1 MSLLDDI
8 ISTKIVSGLLDR
20 RRPLVDANPL
30 QGFYDSAPAGSVM
43 APGGLLANPM
53 STPIG
58 STPGATQDMLGL
70 LSFAP
75 IVGDAAGLAADAQ
88 MYANQPE
95 TRTLGNY
102 ALSALGALPFVP
114 SVAGATVF
122 HGSPHQFD
130 AFDLSKI
137 GTGEG
142 AQAYGHGLYF
152 AENPEVAGEYRS
164 FLGTSFDVDG
174 KPVYANNKIIGS
186 TGDAEVDDFLVAN
199 LGDVDKSI
207 KYVEDALETT
217 GDEVYTPILQ
227 KLQDLKARNA
237 VSVRNTGHLYNVD
250 LPDEQIANMLDWD
263 APLSEQPES
272 VRRAVA
278 DLTNEAQ
285 AKWQGVRNG
294 LVEKFKA
301 AGKEFPYSKETQPV
315 NGKTL
320 YKYLVEDKGF
330 GPEAASEYLNSIG
343 IPGIKYFD
351 GGSRAAG
358 EGTRNYVVFD
368 DQLPKILRRE

>member
-8 ISTKIVSGLLDR
+8 INTKIVSGLLDR

-53 STPIG
+53 STPVG

-95 TRTLGNY
+95 TRTMGNY
-102 ALSALGALPFVP
+102 ALTALGALPFVP
-114 SVAGATVF
+114 AMAGATVF
-122 HGSPHQFD
+122 HGSPYKFD
-130 AFDLSKI
+130 AFDMSKI

-152 AENPEVAGEYRS
+152 AENPGVARSYRDALSGGRRGSDAPRFNAVGKPLKYTPPDVAHDIAEGGIEALKKRESYVDESIDFIRKNEPDNPSLEY
-164 FLGTSFDVDG
+164 FLGEKDELTKLRESGDLSVL
-174 KPVYANNKIIGS
+174 
-186 TGDAEVDDFLVAN
+186 TGNF
-199 LGDVDKSI
+199 
-207 KYVEDALETT
+207 
-217 GDEVYTPILQ
+217 YT
-227 KLQDLKARNA
+227 
-237 VSVRNTGHLYNVD
+237 VD
-250 LPDEQIANMLDWD
+250 LPDDQIDKMLDWD
-263 APLSEQPES
+263 APLSEQPE
-272 VRRAVA
+272 
-278 DLTNEAQ
+278 
-285 AKWQGVRNG
+285 GVREAIEAWAKG
-294 LVEKFKA
+294 QDRTTQIHLLDSSGRIEGDA
-301 AGKEFPYSKETQPV
+301 AGRYVLDVMASGRETGSAEKELKSM
-315 NGKTL
+315 
-320 YKYLVEDKGF
+320 
-330 GPEAASEYLNSIG
+330 G

-351 GGSRAAG
+351 GDSRAAG

-368 DQLPKILRRE
+368 DQLPRILRRE